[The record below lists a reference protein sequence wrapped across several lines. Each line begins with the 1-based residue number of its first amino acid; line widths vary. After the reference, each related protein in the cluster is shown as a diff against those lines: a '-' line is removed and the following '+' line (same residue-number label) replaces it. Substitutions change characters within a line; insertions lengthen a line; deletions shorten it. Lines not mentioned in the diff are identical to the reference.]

1 MNVVRV
7 IEVATIALSSAIIIT
22 ISLEPWEL
30 KTIYHFIVDVFTG
43 KDYVGH
49 HFLAMMSKYPLY
61 FERLLHD
68 VRCGAAHPENLP
80 PNAEVRQKV
89 LLGEEE
95 VVQLLRKIS
104 VTTITKSL
112 AALCTWSANLNL
124 ILKFGFWELGILEW
138 IWRYQIVSCDVFFL
152 FCLIGLDI
160 GLTGFSFGF

>member
-30 KTIYHFIVDVFTG
+30 KTIYHFIVDVYTG

-68 VRCGAAHPENLP
+68 VRCGATRPEHLP
-80 PNAEVRQKV
+80 PNAEVRQK
-89 LLGEEE
+89 
-95 VVQLLRKIS
+95 
-104 VTTITKSL
+104 
-112 AALCTWSANLNL
+112 C
-124 ILKFGFWELGILEW
+124 
-138 IWRYQIVSCDVFFL
+138 C
-152 FCLIGLDI
+152 
-160 GLTGFSFGF
+160 